1 MSAAPLTIAIV
12 QIPLSGRSRQ
22 AAIASALK
30 SAPTYRALAPKGLVR
45 KDYLNGPA
53 GGGGVYT
60 WRSRSEAE
68 AWYDGAWKARM
79 TELFGVEPVVTYYEC
94 AVTVDNLSGE
104 TIVRDGRQEA
114 AR

>member
-12 QIPLSGRSRQ
+12 QIPLPKRSRQ

-60 WRSRSEAE
+60 WRSRGDAE
-68 AWYDGAWKARM
+68 AWYDAEWKARM
-79 TELFGVEPVVTYYEC
+79 TRMFGAEPLVTYYEC
-94 AVTVDNLSGE
+94 AVTVDNIAGE
-104 TIVRDGRQEA
+104 TIVRDSQ
-114 AR
+114 